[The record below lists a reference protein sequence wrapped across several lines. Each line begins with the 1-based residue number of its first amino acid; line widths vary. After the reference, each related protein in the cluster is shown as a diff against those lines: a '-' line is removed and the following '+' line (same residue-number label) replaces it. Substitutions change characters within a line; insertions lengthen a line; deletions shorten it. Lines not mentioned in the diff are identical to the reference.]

1 MYISNVKCNF
11 FLFKIF
17 FLKRGEKQ
25 IFFQEKQT
33 LK

>member
-25 IFFQEKQT
+25 RYFFRKNK
-33 LK
+33 L